1 MQKPNPFDNKKQIS
15 LREGSEYFGIPLWTL
30 RSYVSRKKVPHRKIG
45 HRVYLTKK
53 FEDWL
58 NSKDVEPAQ
67 K

>member
-1 MQKPNPFDNKKQIS
+1 MQSPFQDKKQIS
-15 LREGSEYFGIPLWTL
+15 LREASEIYGIPLWTL
-30 RSYVSRKKVPHRKIG
+30 RCYVSRKKIPYRKIG